1 MTKVRSTLL
10 QAAVVGCFV
19 GSLSTGAFG
28 GFKPSAAERSDCMG
42 DAFSLCSYAL
52 PNMDRIVTC
61 LASKKSQL
69 SPSCRVHFENR

>member
-1 MTKVRSTLL
+1 MKKIRSRLL
-10 QAAVVGCFV
+10 QAAIVGCFV
-19 GSLSTGAFG
+19 GSLSTGAFAA
-28 GFKPSAAERSDCMG
+28 FKPSAAQRSDCMG